1 MLPSGTV
8 SRIRGH
14 RLVAL
19 ASGLALPLIVAGVAR
34 AQDPTPSPA
43 PSPRPAI
50 SQVLIETNTRLG
62 EWLVLAGLV
71 MLITVFIALS
81 LAALVKFLASLRAQ
95 TPLAPAGGGLAGVIG
110 EILRAVP
117 ELIKTPA
124 GIGALLLIV
133 GVVLLLGTAATETA
147 QLADFGD
154 VGAGSTPA
162 AEPPSP
168 APPSPAP
175 PSPGPS

>member
-1 MLPSGTV
+1 M
-8 SRIRGH
+8 
-14 RLVAL
+14 
-19 ASGLALPLIVAGVAR
+19 
-34 AQDPTPSPA
+34 
-43 PSPRPAI
+43 
-50 SQVLIETNTRLG
+50 LIETNTRLG